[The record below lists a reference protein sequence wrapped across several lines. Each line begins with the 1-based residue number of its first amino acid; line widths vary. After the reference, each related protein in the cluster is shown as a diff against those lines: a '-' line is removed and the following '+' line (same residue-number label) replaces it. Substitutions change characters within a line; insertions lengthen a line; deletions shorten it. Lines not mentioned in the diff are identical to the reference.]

1 MTFCGDTSSCQGLVE
16 SISVQRGSVIK
27 YFNQRFYFMFYRR
40 AHEWRREQIQSLWS
54 FDYTA
59 IVRWVFTQSTQLSVF
74 FTRCSSTHD
83 SRRRILRAEKMDFK
97 PRLED
102 GKIYIEVSI
111 FWHHDKK
118 FSAVFFI
125 YGRRSCESKEGVTDL
140 QLFGYSVPDQ
150 WQGAYERCIQVLHC
164 LYSIDKRTIIQ
175 VCDLCKPCVPVWL
188 EY

>member
-54 FDYTA
+54 FDYNA
-59 IVRWVFTQSTQLSVF
+59 VVRWVFTQSTQLSVF

-102 GKIYIEVSI
+102 GKIYIEVWI

-125 YGRRSCESKEGVTDL
+125 RSKIPRIERRCYKPPCSYLVTVFLINGREHTSDVFRYYIVYTAL
-140 QLFGYSVPDQ
+140 INVQ
-150 WQGAYERCIQVLHC
+150 
-164 LYSIDKRTIIQ
+164 
-175 VCDLCKPCVPVWL
+175 
-188 EY
+188 